1 MVLTCINDVVRSGE
15 HSYKQLFSRSP
26 PFDEERAMQTPVE
39 IEFQEM
45 VANSVVQD
53 MIADHVKKLEQLYGR
68 ITACRIVV
76 KGPGKRHK
84 TGGLYDINIR
94 LALPNGRDVDIGR
107 TPKEDERYSDLPFAI
122 NDAFKRAG
130 RRLQD
135 SARRMEGM
143 VKSHEDQ
150 PVGTVVRLDPA
161 GQFGFLRANDG
172 AEVYFH
178 RNSVLGGQFSDLAV
192 GSRVVFADEIGE
204 KGAQAT
210 TVKPLGKHGLRV

>member
-1 MVLTCINDVVRSGE
+1 
-15 HSYKQLFSRSP
+15 
-26 PFDEERAMQTPVE
+26 MQTPVE
-39 IEFQEM
+39 MEFQEM
-45 VANSVVQD
+45 VGSPAVQD

-76 KGPGKRHK
+76 KGPGNRHK

-94 LALPNGRDVDIGR
+94 LALPDGREVDIGR
-107 TPKEDERYSDLPFAI
+107 TPKDDERHSDLPFAI

-143 VKSHEDQ
+143 VKTHEGQ
-150 PVGTVVRLDPA
+150 PVGTVVRLDTA
-161 GQFGFLRANDG
+161 GEFGFIRSGDG
-172 AEVYFH
+172 QEIYFH
-178 RNSVLGGQFSDLAV
+178 RNSLVDVPFSELAV

-210 TVKPLGKHGLRV
+210 TVKLLGKHGLRI

>member
-1 MVLTCINDVVRSGE
+1 
-15 HSYKQLFSRSP
+15 
-26 PFDEERAMQTPVE
+26 MQTAVR

-45 VANSVVQD
+45 SGTPAVES

-76 KGPGKRHK
+76 KGPGDRHR
-84 TGGLYDINIR
+84 TGGLYNINIR
-94 LALPNGRDVDIGR
+94 LALPDGREVDIGR
-107 TPKEDERYSDLPFAI
+107 TPKDDERHADLPFAI

-135 SARRMEGM
+135 STRRMEGM
-143 VKSHEDQ
+143 VKSHEGQ

-161 GQFGFLRANDG
+161 GEFGFLQSSDG
-172 AEVYFH
+172 QEVYFH
-178 RNSVLGGQFSDLAV
+178 RNSVLDGAFSELAV
-192 GSRVVFADEIGE
+192 GTRVSFTDEVGE

-210 TVKPLGKHGLRV
+210 TVKLLGKHGLRI